1 MGEVSFKTRLR
12 DSSENPVST
21 GLVQGSVSRG
31 KESRS
36 IGALHPNRGQ
46 VSLQSLSSSLF
57 VSRSLP
63 VVFLDLLG

>member
-31 KESRS
+31 KQSRA
-36 IGALHPNRGQ
+36 GALQTNRGKGCLK
-46 VSLQSLSSSLF
+46 SGSSSLF
-57 VSRSLP
+57 VNRSLP
-63 VVFLDLLG
+63 VVFLDLIG